1 MRSSSVLGDSGIP
14 GLTPIS
20 SLGYPDLPSIIHSC
34 HSEPWTDEIRL
45 VSGFGLVFICEMLKK
60 FQHDWGIAGLCIC
73 DYEDLTFLYIKY
85 ILKVYMGG
93 KT

>member
-1 MRSSSVLGDSGIP
+1 MPSSSVPGDSEIP

-34 HSEPWTDEIRL
+34 HPEL
-45 VSGFGLVFICEMLKK
+45 VSGSGLVFVCEMLKK

-73 DYEDLTFLYIKY
+73 DYEDLTFFYIKY
-85 ILKVYMGG
+85 ILNVYMGG